1 MNTRLR
7 AMGLALLGRE
17 HFVVLAVMALGLALS
32 LLMLALTGA
41 DLSEALPALFNGAL
55 GDARAIEETLSQSIP
70 IMFVGLGVSIG
81 LRAGLFNIGGEGQ
94 IYVAA
99 LTAVVVSQ
107 ALPVGNPVLAV
118 ALVLVV
124 GAMAGGLWAGAAG
137 WMRAYLGMNEV
148 ITTILLNGIGILLAG
163 WAVHGPLRDTDGGGY
178 PWSEKIGEPF
188 RLPVMDLGPITVPAG
203 FLLALGAAAAVWVLL
218 ERTVIGVEL
227 RTLGDSPDAA
237 AYAGLRVT
245 MLVVGAMVCAG
256 ALAGVGG
263 VVELAGKQERLS
275 DFFSPGYGFTAIA
288 VALVGNARA
297 GGVALSALFFGAL
310 TAGASSM
317 ERIAQVPA
325 ATSLVAQAIIVALL
339 VLARSDRLQRW
350 IRARRQI
357 SRMLEEQALND
368 RLAADRSAEGQ
379 VV

>member
-1 MNTRLR
+1 
-7 AMGLALLGRE
+7 MGLALLGRE

>member
-7 AMGLALLGRE
+7 AVGLALLGRE